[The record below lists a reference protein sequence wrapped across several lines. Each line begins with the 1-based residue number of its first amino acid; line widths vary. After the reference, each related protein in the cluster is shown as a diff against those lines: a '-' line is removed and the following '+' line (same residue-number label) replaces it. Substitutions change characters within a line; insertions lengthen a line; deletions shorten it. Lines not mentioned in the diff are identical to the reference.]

1 MDTELLAA
9 LPEKLVSGGVR
20 VLLSLITL
28 LLAAR
33 LTALLFR
40 RLERQ
45 LTKKGI
51 DKTAAR
57 AIAAAGRYGSLGLI
71 TLLLLT
77 LLGVDTGALAA
88 LAATLGVG
96 AGLAI
101 NGALANLAGGVLL
114 LFTRPFK
121 LDDYIG
127 AAGEEGTVEDI
138 RLITTRL
145 RTVDHRIV
153 YLPNGT
159 VSSGTIVNY
168 TENPI
173 RRLDLDFPLPDT
185 ADTEAVRALLL
196 AVAARDART
205 RTARGVGIHEA
216 EALVH
221 HAGIKGGFAK
231 AGVTCDG
238 DVFGVGFGKGK
249 GVVKHAHVCP
259 SPNADLTAG
268 GVGILPV
275 RENDGGKTV

>member
-1 MDTELLAA
+1 MEKNEFLTA
-9 LPEKLVSGGVR
+9 LPEKLLSGGVR

-71 TLLLLT
+71 ALLLLT

-153 YLPNGT
+153 YLPNGI

-196 AVAARDART
+196 ALAARDART
-205 RTARGVGIHEA
+205 LPHPAPHAVITARDQEGIHLSLRTYVKNPDYWDLRF
-216 EALVH
+216 ALLDAAATALRE
-221 HAGIKGGFAK
+221 AGI
-231 AGVTCDG
+231 
-238 DVFGVGFGKGK
+238 
-249 GVVKHAHVCP
+249 P
-259 SPNADLTAG
+259 TAG
-268 GVGILPV
+268 HRMDIH
-275 RENDGGKTV
+275 NI

>member
-1 MDTELLAA
+1 MDTELLAT
-9 LPEKLVSGGVR
+9 LPEKLLSGGVR

-71 TLLLLT
+71 ALLLLT

-185 ADTEAVRALLL
+185 ADPEAVRTLLL
-196 AVAARDART
+196 SVAARDGRALSHPAPYAVVTGRDQSGVNLSLRT
-205 RTARGVGIHEA
+205 YVKNPDYWDLRFSLLEAATA
-216 EALVH
+216 ALRE
-221 HAGIKGGFAK
+221 AGI
-231 AGVTCDG
+231 
-238 DVFGVGFGKGK
+238 
-249 GVVKHAHVCP
+249 P
-259 SPNADLTAG
+259 TAG
-268 GVGILPV
+268 QRVDLRNV
-275 RENDGGKTV
+275 

>member
-1 MDTELLAA
+1 MDTELLAT
-9 LPEKLVSGGVR
+9 LPEALLSGGVR

-33 LTALLFR
+33 LSAFLYR

-45 LTKKGI
+45 LIKKGI

-57 AIAAAGRYGSLGLI
+57 AVAAACRYGTLGLI
-71 TLLLLT
+71 ALLLLT
-77 LLGVDTGALAA
+77 LLGVETGALAA

-145 RTVDHRIV
+145 RTVDHRII

-159 VSSGTIVNY
+159 VSSGTIINY
-168 TENPI
+168 TENPV
-173 RRLDLDFPLPDT
+173 RRLDLDFALPDT

-196 AVAARDART
+196 TLAMRDGRVLSHPAPYAVVTAHDTSGVHLSLRTYVKNPDYWDLRFFLLEAAG
-205 RTARGVGIHEA
+205 TALRR
-216 EALVH
+216 
-221 HAGIKGGFAK
+221 AGISC
-231 AGVTCDG
+231 AGQRMDIRIV
-238 DVFGVGFGKGK
+238 
-249 GVVKHAHVCP
+249 
-259 SPNADLTAG
+259 
-268 GVGILPV
+268 
-275 RENDGGKTV
+275 